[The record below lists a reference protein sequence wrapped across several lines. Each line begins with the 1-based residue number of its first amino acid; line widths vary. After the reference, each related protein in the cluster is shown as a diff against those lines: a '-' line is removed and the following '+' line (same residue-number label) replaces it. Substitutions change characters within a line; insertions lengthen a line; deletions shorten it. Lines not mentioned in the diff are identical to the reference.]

1 MTGKCYFWE
10 GSYYATSFLLF
21 FFFFSTSQAGKE
33 TRWSQPKLFFL
44 EGHGMFG
51 GFPNYRMCTS
61 PYNTNAHESA
71 LRHININPALV
82 QWGTIDQS

>member
-1 MTGKCYFWE
+1 MLFLGRQLLCYKF
-10 GSYYATSFLLF
+10 FF
-21 FFFFSTSQAGKE
+21 VFFFFS
-33 TRWSQPKLFFL
+33 QPVKQERKHVGLSPNFFFL